1 MLRHNAATMLEN
13 PPEPTRIIAIRHGET
28 DWNAASR
35 IQGHTDIP
43 LNARG
48 LEQARLAARALA
60 DEPIA
65 AVYASDLQRAWQTAE
80 AIAAPHG
87 LSVIRDPGLRERC
100 FGDFEGHSFAA
111 LEPLHP
117 ELCARW
123 RHRDPSFAAPGGESL
138 RDFAARAQTALMT
151 LAARHPAQLIVVAVH
166 GGVLDAFYRAATG
179 QELQA
184 PRSFEL
190 RNAALNRL
198 LYAQGQLTLVGWGD
212 TAHLDR
218 SLNEG
223 VE

>member
-1 MLRHNAATMLEN
+1 MPHS
-13 PPEPTRIIAIRHGET
+13 PPEPTRIIALRHGET
-28 DWNAASR
+28 DWNAAAR

-48 LEQARLAARALA
+48 LEQASLAARALA
-60 DEPIA
+60 DEAVA

-80 AIAAPHG
+80 AIAALHG
-87 LSVIRDPGLRERC
+87 LPVIRDPALRERC
-100 FGDFEGHSFAA
+100 FGQFEGHSFAA

-123 RHRDPSFAAPGGESL
+123 RQRDPDFAAPGGETL
-138 RDFAARAQTALMT
+138 RAFAARAQQAL
-151 LAARHPAQLIVVAVH
+151 LRIAARHPGQLIVIAAH

-218 SLNEG
+218 SLEEG
-223 VE
+223 VQ

>member
-1 MLRHNAATMLEN
+1 MTDS

-35 IQGHTDIP
+35 IQGHTDIA

-48 LEQARLAARALA
+48 LRQAQLAAQALA
-60 DEPIA
+60 DEAIA
-65 AVYASDLQRAWQTAE
+65 AVYASDLQRAWQTAQ

-87 LSVIRDPGLRERC
+87 LAVVRDPALRERC
-100 FGDFEGHSFAA
+100 FGQFEGHSFAA
-111 LEPLHP
+111 LEPLYP

-123 RHRDPSFAAPGGESL
+123 RHRDPTFAAPGGETL
-138 RDFAARAQTALMT
+138 LDFATRAQDALRQI
-151 LAARHPAQLIVVAVH
+151 AARHPGQLIVLVVH

-198 LYAQGQLTLVGWGD
+198 LYAQGQITLVGWGD
-212 TAHLDR
+212 TAHLDS

>member
-1 MLRHNAATMLEN
+1 MTDSAH
-13 PPEPTRIIAIRHGET
+13 EPTRIIAIRHGET
-28 DWNAASR
+28 DWNAAAR

-48 LEQARLAARALA
+48 LEQAQLAAEALA
-60 DEPIA
+60 DEA
-65 AVYASDLQRAWQTAE
+65 LDAVYASDLQRAWQTAE
-80 AIAAPHG
+80 AIARPHG
-87 LSVIRDPGLRERC
+87 LRVVRDPALRERC
-100 FGDFEGHSFAA
+100 FGQFEGHSFAA

-117 ELCARW
+117 ELCDRW
-123 RHRDPSFAAPGGESL
+123 RRRDPEFAAPGGETL
-138 RDFAARAQTALMT
+138 RAFAQRAQTAL
-151 LAARHPAQLIVVAVH
+151 LRIAAAHPGQLIVVAVH

>member
-1 MLRHNAATMLEN
+1 MRGMQHTA
-13 PPEPTRIIAIRHGET
+13 PEPTRIIALRHGET

-35 IQGHTDIP
+35 VQGHTDIA

-48 LEQARLAARALA
+48 REQARLAAQALA
-60 DEPIA
+60 DEAID
-65 AVYASDLQRAWQTAE
+65 AVYSSDLQRAWQTAE
-80 AIAAPHG
+80 IIAAPHG
-87 LSVIRDPGLRERC
+87 LQVQRDAALRERC
-100 FGDFEGHSFAA
+100 FGQFEGHSFVE
-111 LEPLHP
+111 LQPLHP

-123 RHRDPSFAAPGGESL
+123 RRRDPDFAAPGGETL
-138 RDFAARAQTALMT
+138 REFAARAQHAL
-151 LAARHPAQLIVVAVH
+151 LRIAARHPGQLIVVVAH

-198 LYAQGQLTLVGWGD
+198 LYAQGQLTLVAWGD
-212 TAHLDR
+212 TAHLER

>member
-1 MLRHNAATMLEN
+1 MTDS

-35 IQGHTDIP
+35 IQGHTDIA

-48 LEQARLAARALA
+48 LQQAQLAAQALA
-60 DEPIA
+60 DEAIA
-65 AVYASDLQRAWQTAE
+65 AVYASDLQRAWQTAQ

-87 LSVIRDPGLRERC
+87 LAVVQDPALRERC
-100 FGDFEGHSFAA
+100 FGQFEGHSFAA

-123 RHRDPSFAAPGGESL
+123 RHRDPTFAAPDGETL
-138 RDFAARAQTALMT
+138 LDFAARAQDALRQI
-151 LAARHPAQLIVVAVH
+151 AARHPGQLIVLAVH

-198 LYAQGQLTLVGWGD
+198 LYAQGQITLVGWGD
-212 TAHLDR
+212 TAHLDS

>member
-1 MLRHNAATMLEN
+1 MPASPL
-13 PPEPTRIIAIRHGET
+13 EPTRIIAIRHGET
-28 DWNAASR
+28 DWNATSR

-48 LEQARLAARALA
+48 LEQAQLAARALA
-60 DEPIA
+60 DEAID

-80 AIAAPHG
+80 AIATPHG
-87 LSVIRDPGLRERC
+87 LPVVRDRALRERC
-100 FGDFEGHSFAA
+100 FGQFEGYSFAA

-117 ELCARW
+117 ELCTRW
-123 RHRDPSFAAPGGESL
+123 RHRDPKFAAPGGETL
-138 RDFAARAQTALMT
+138 HDFAARAQAALRQI
-151 LAARHPAQLIVVAVH
+151 AARHPGQLIVVAVH

-179 QELQA
+179 QNLQA

-212 TAHLDR
+212 TAHLDS

>member
-1 MLRHNAATMLEN
+1 MTDS

-28 DWNAASR
+28 DWNAAAR
-35 IQGHTDIP
+35 IQGHTDIA

-48 LEQARLAARALA
+48 LQQAQLAAQALA
-60 DEPIA
+60 DEAIA
-65 AVYASDLQRAWQTAE
+65 AVYASDLQRAWQTAQ

-87 LSVIRDPGLRERC
+87 LAVVRDPALRERC
-100 FGDFEGHSFAA
+100 FGQFEGHSFAA

-123 RHRDPSFAAPGGESL
+123 RHRDPTFAAPGGETL
-138 RDFAARAQTALMT
+138 LDFAKRAQDALRQI
-151 LAARHPAQLIVVAVH
+151 AARHPGQLIVLAVH

-198 LYAQGQLTLVGWGD
+198 LYAQGQITLVGWGD
-212 TAHLDR
+212 TAHLDS